1 MSKLRMIEEARRKPK
16 ALEER
21 EKQKILEIL
30 KDVFSNVEEISL
42 AVVHGGFVECKV
54 FRDIDI
60 AVYFSSYPFKED
72 VLEELRDNLER
83 ELNIAIDIQIL
94 NYAHPRFIVKVLKN
108 GLILSEKIPG
118 LRAILLIHMIEEC
131 VRLSRPRI
139 MKLTQ

>member
-1 MSKLRMIEEARRKPK
+1 MSKLRMIEEARRRPK
-16 ALEER
+16 ALEEA
-21 EKQKILEIL
+21 EKQKILEVL
-30 KDVFSNVEEISL
+30 KDVFSNVEETSL

-72 VLEELRDNLER
+72 VIEELRDNLER

-94 NYAHPRFIVKVLKN
+94 NYAPPRFIVKALKN

-118 LRAILLIHMIEEC
+118 LRAILLIHMIEELG
-131 VRLSRPRI
+131 RLSRPRI
-139 MKLTQ
+139 MKLTH